1 MVSTIVTSINENVL
15 LIRRFMT
22 DKIVVFSTCASADE
36 AERLARRLVD
46 ERLAACVN
54 VISPVRSFYRWKGAV
69 EDAVEW
75 LLVIKSSRS
84 LFASLRAALES
95 AHSYEVP
102 EVVAIPIVD
111 GSPNYLLWIEQE
123 LQPPETE

>member
-1 MVSTIVTSINENVL
+1 MVTSIRKNVPL
-15 LIRRFMT
+15 EWHLMT
-22 DKIVVFSTCASADE
+22 DKIVVFSTCATADE
-36 AERLARRLVD
+36 AERIARRLVD

-69 EDAVEW
+69 EDSVEW
-75 LLVIKSSRS
+75 LLIIKSSRA
-84 LFASLRAALES
+84 LFESLRAVLES

-111 GSPNYLLWIEQE
+111 GSPNYLSWIEQE
-123 LQPPETE
+123 LQPAGKE

>member
-1 MVSTIVTSINENVL
+1 
-15 LIRRFMT
+15 MT
-22 DKIVVFSTCASADE
+22 DKIVVFSTCASGDE

-69 EDAVEW
+69 EDSAEW
-75 LLVIKSSRS
+75 LLIIKSSRS
-84 LFASLRAALES
+84 LFGSLREVLES

-111 GSPNYLLWIEQE
+111 GSPNYLSWIDQE
-123 LQPPETE
+123 LRAAEKEKE